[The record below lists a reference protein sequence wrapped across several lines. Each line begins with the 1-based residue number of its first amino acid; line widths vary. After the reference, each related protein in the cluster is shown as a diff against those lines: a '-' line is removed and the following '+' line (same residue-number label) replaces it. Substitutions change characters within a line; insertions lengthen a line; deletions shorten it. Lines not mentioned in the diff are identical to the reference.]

1 MYKKKLK
8 RREEKEENNKIKDPK
23 TKEKR
28 KNRKKLGRMVA
39 PIHNF
44 DPKLYCGK
52 RISEA
57 AMGGAGAGDLII
69 HSLCGPVERK
79 KHLTWAAQV

>member
-23 TKEKR
+23 TIEKR
-28 KNRKKLGRMVA
+28 KTRKKYGVWWHRYIILT
-39 PIHNF
+39 P
-44 DPKLYCGK
+44 DYCRK

-57 AMGGAGAGDLII
+57 AMGGAGGR
-69 HSLCGPVERK
+69 GP
-79 KHLTWAAQV
+79 HIS